1 VQSVDIIESY
11 HAHIYFDGA
20 DQRQAAS
27 TIREEIARRFAV
39 WVGDLWDKPIGPHP
53 LPMFEIAFK
62 TNQFAEIVPWLML
75 NRNGLAVLVHPNTG
89 RPRRD
94 HLNDPLWLGEVL
106 PLIVEPYLTEYG

>member
-20 DQRQAAS
+20 EQRRVAAAL
-27 TIREEIARRFAV
+27 REEFGRRFQV

-53 LPMFEIAFK
+53 LPMFEIAFD
-62 TNQFAEIVPWLML
+62 TRQFAEVVPWLML
-75 NRNGLAVLVHPNTG
+75 NRGDLAVLVHPNTG

-94 HLNDPLWLGEVL
+94 HLNDSLWLGQVL
-106 PLIVEPYLTEYG
+106 QLIVEPYLTEHG